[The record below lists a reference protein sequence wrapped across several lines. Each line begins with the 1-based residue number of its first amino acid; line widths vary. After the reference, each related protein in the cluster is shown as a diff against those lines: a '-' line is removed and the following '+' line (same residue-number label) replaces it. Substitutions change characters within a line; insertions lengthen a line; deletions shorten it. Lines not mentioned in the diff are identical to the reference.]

1 MAIWKQKCVGV
12 IMLGCVVL
20 PSMIVEDEREESI
33 IHIDLDKNVWASF
46 ALPPEVNVG
55 GSLRFIHVLR
65 RKATIYAPDMN
76 DS

>member
-20 PSMIVEDEREESI
+20 HSMIVDDEREESI
-33 IHIDLDKNVWASF
+33 IHIDLAKNARASF

-55 GSLRFIHVLR
+55 GSL
-65 RKATIYAPDMN
+65 
-76 DS
+76 